1 MGNVCIIPTH
11 TRAIQNFSERRDRVW
26 VASSGGFDPL
36 HIGHIRMFEAAKKLG
51 DIHIVV
57 VNNDNWLCKKKG
69 ANFIPQQERLEIVL
83 ALRSVDGVV
92 LTAHPKNPNDMSV
105 SNELRFLHPDI
116 FVNGGDRK
124 DHNTPETQVCNELG
138 IKMEFNVG
146 VGGKVQSSSW
156 LLAGHENQAKNELHP

>member
-1 MGNVCIIPTH
+1 MGNVCIIPTPVGVV
-11 TRAIQNFSERRDRVW
+11 QNFSERRDRIW

-36 HIGHIRMFEAAKKLG
+36 HKGHIRMFEAAKSLG
-51 DIHIVV
+51 DIHIVI

-69 ANFIPQQERLEIVL
+69 SNFMPEHERLEIIL

-92 LTAHPKNPNDMSV
+92 LTQHPKDPHDMSV
-105 SNELRFLHPDI
+105 SNELQFLRPNI

-124 DHNTPETQVCNELG
+124 DHNTPETQVCNQLG
-138 IKMEFNVG
+138 IQMEFNVG

-156 LLAGHENQAKNELHP
+156 LLAEHNKATEPRIA

>member
-1 MGNVCIIPTH
+1 M
-11 TRAIQNFSERRDRVW
+11 
-26 VASSGGFDPL
+26 

-51 DIHIVV
+51 DIHIVII
-57 VNNDNWLCKKKG
+57 NNDNWLCKKKG

-92 LTAHPKNPNDMSV
+92 LTDHPKNPTDMSV
-105 SNELRFLHPDI
+105 SNELRFLYPDI

-124 DHNTPETQVCNELG
+124 NYNTPETDVCNELN
-138 IKMEFNVG
+138 IHMEFNIG

-156 LLAGHENQAKNELHP
+156 LLAGYNETEK